1 MKKQQFV
8 EKAVAAAAA
17 VVASFAVVF
26 AVVSV
31 AEHERDQAVFLA
43 AKISPQHMA
52 ASEVRASAR

>member
-1 MKKQQFV
+1 MKSKQFV
-8 EKAVAAAAA
+8 EKGIAAALA
-17 VVASFAVVF
+17 VVASFTVVF

-52 ASEVRASAR
+52 ASDGRSSAR